1 MSTIIKI
8 EKNTAGF
15 HDVETR
21 SHNYIPEGFLLVPPE
36 LTDKLNDGWCSL
48 TIEEDILTSVV
59 PEEKPPEEKTEEE
72 DG

>member
-1 MSTIIKI
+1 MTTIISIK
-8 EKNTAGF
+8 KNSGGF

-48 TIEEDILTSVV
+48 TVNEGVLAGVA
-59 PEEKPPEEKTEEE
+59 PEEKPEGYEEE
-72 DG
+72 EGA